1 MFQKLKTLCWGGPNI
16 VPRPDWIKTGLIFH
30 DPEQC
35 NAFGLKA
42 LKGATKSFQLIL
54 GMSKWFLTSTCFS
67 TAIKLLKMMGNLFS
81 IHFDTGFAEAYIL
94 KHLLFESKSSK
105 KAAK

>member
-54 GMSKWFLTSTCFS
+54 GMSK
-67 TAIKLLKMMGNLFS
+67 
-81 IHFDTGFAEAYIL
+81 
-94 KHLLFESKSSK
+94 
-105 KAAK
+105 

>member
-1 MFQKLKTLCWGGPNI
+1 MRTSGRITSAKRYKIFVSSDKGCTGTVMFQKLKTLCWGGPNI

-54 GMSKWFLTSTCFS
+54 GMSK
-67 TAIKLLKMMGNLFS
+67 
-81 IHFDTGFAEAYIL
+81 
-94 KHLLFESKSSK
+94 
-105 KAAK
+105 

>member
-54 GMSKWFLTSTCFS
+54 GM
-67 TAIKLLKMMGNLFS
+67 
-81 IHFDTGFAEAYIL
+81 
-94 KHLLFESKSSK
+94 
-105 KAAK
+105 